1 MRKQNMP
8 IDQVH
13 LTELI
18 GNPVIVRIVSI
29 LDLASL
35 SILELHE
42 YNLER
47 KDINFALSEGVITI
61 DKIKPPSLSSQ
72 LNPPQMVQEEDNV
85 LLYPNS
91 YFYNFLNSKV
101 RL

>member
-1 MRKQNMP
+1 MP

-35 SILELHE
+35 SILELLE

-47 KDINFALSEGVITI
+47 KTLT
-61 DKIKPPSLSSQ
+61 
-72 LNPPQMVQEEDNV
+72 
-85 LLYPNS
+85 LLYQKA
-91 YFYNFLNSKV
+91 L
-101 RL
+101 L